1 MARQK
6 PLPAA
11 ARKAVRQIATAFVCA
26 EVEAQVIA
34 KLFEE
39 ETGKP
44 YDHNASDSYLN
55 IFLNADPDTRRVWN
69 LMQKDVASVRKD
81 FADRLRRDRDR

>member
-1 MARQK
+1 MSRQK
-6 PLPAA
+6 PLAAA

-55 IFLNADPDTRRVWN
+55 IFLNSDSETRRVWN
-69 LMQKDVASVRKD
+69 LMQKDVSSVRKD
-81 FADRLRRDRDR
+81 FAERLRRDRDC

>member
-1 MARQK
+1 MSRQK
-6 PLPAA
+6 PLAAA

-55 IFLNADPDTRRVWN
+55 IFLNSDPETRRVWN
-69 LMQKDVASVRKD
+69 LMQKDVSSVRKD
-81 FADRLRRDRDR
+81 FAERLRRDRDC

>member
-1 MARQK
+1 MSRQR

-26 EVEAQVIA
+26 EVEAQVVA

-39 ETGKP
+39 EFGKP
-44 YDHNASDSYLN
+44 YDREAADSYLN
-55 IFLNADPDTRRVWN
+55 SFLHSDPDTRRVWN

-81 FADRLRRDRDR
+81 FAERMRRDRDC